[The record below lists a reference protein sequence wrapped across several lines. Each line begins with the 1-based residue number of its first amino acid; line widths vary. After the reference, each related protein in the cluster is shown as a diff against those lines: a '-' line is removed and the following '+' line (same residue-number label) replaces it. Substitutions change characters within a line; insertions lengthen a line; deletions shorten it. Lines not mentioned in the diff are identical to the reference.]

1 MRLSVFVTSI
11 LLLGMG
17 SVEAKTL
24 GVSIANA
31 NDAFLHSLLGG
42 IKTAADKTPDVKLR
56 VEDAG
61 GDPSRQME
69 QIGKLASD
77 RVDAMI
83 VILSDGDLG
92 AKISQ
97 IGTTANI
104 PVVYVNNVPVNFAE
118 LPAHQTVV
126 ASDEVESGTM
136 ETQEVCRLL
145 GGKGRAVVLI
155 GEYFHP
161 AARTR
166 TMDID
171 SVLSTDACKGIA
183 ILERQ
188 SANWS
193 RDQADDLMQ
202 EWLTAGVKFDA
213 VIANNDEM
221 ALGAIRAMKRN
232 NMQMDK
238 VVVSGIDAT
247 SDALDAMA
255 AGDLDVSVLQNA
267 PQQGSKGV
275 EAAIKLMN
283 GDTVPTFIK
292 VPFELVTPVNL
303 KSYQVKSQ

>member
-1 MRLSVFVTSI
+1 MRLTAFIILFVAI
-11 LLLGMG
+11 AFGNAN
-17 SVEAKTL
+17 AKTL
-24 GVSIANA
+24 AVSIANA
-31 NDAFLHSLLGG
+31 NDNFLRSLLSG
-42 IKTAADKTPDVKLR
+42 IESAVKKIPNAKLR

-61 GDPSRQME
+61 GDPSRQLE
-69 QIGKLASD
+69 QINKLAAD

-83 VILSDGDLG
+83 VVLSDGDLG
-92 AKISQ
+92 TKISQ
-97 IGTTANI
+97 IGAAAGI
-104 PVVYVNNVPVNFAE
+104 PVVYVNNVPVNSAE
-118 LPAHQTVV
+118 LPPLQTVV

-145 GGKGRAVVLI
+145 GGKGKAVVLI

-166 TMDID
+166 TDDID
-171 SVLSTDACKGIA
+171 SVLSTEACRGIS

-193 RDQADDLMQ
+193 RDQADNLMQ
-202 EWLTAGVKFDA
+202 EWLAAGVKFDA

-232 NMQMDK
+232 DIRMDK
-238 VVVSGIDAT
+238 VVVGGIDAT

-255 AGDLDVSVLQNA
+255 AGDLDVTVLQNA

-275 EAAIKLMN
+275 EAAIKLMS
-283 GDTVPTFIK
+283 GEALPAFIK

-303 KSYQVKSQ
+303 KSYMDKSQ